1 MLRADETRRLVPLHR
16 LLSAVLKKATE
27 QKLSCNG
34 TVPEAIT
41 DRQMTATID
50 EHGLACETLADPT
63 PITTAHRS
71 HLCMYN
77 GFPEAASCSGRL
89 G

>member
-1 MLRADETRRLVPLHR
+1 MGGGGQEKQSDDLNWTSSRNMRCTACHRRLKGVLRADETRRLVPLHR

-41 DRQMTATID
+41 DRQTDRQTD
-50 EHGLACETLADPT
+50 D
-63 PITTAHRS
+63 S
-71 HLCMYN
+71 DD
-77 GFPEAASCSGRL
+77 
-89 G
+89 